1 MRFMITF
8 AVFLQFSKL
17 RGIFAF
23 NFCHSLFVFFGGNGN
38 AGIRHLVAFPFIFC
52 LKSVIQTASFPLV
65 RHNFVFRGSVNT
77 P

>member
-1 MRFMITF
+1 MSTF
-8 AVFLQFSKL
+8 AVFLQFGKL

-23 NFCHSLFVFFGGNGN
+23 NLSHYLSIFLTNTGKAGFV
-38 AGIRHLVAFPFIFC
+38 HLVALPLYFSSISFA
-52 LKSVIQTASFPLV
+52 QTASFPLV

>member
-1 MRFMITF
+1 MITF
-8 AVFLQFSKL
+8 AVFLQFGKL

-23 NFCHSLFVFFGGNGN
+23 DFCLSLSIFLTDTGKVGFV
-38 AGIRHLVAFPFIFC
+38 HLVALPLYFSSISFA
-52 LKSVIQTASFPLV
+52 QTASFPLV